1 MMCDNLF
8 DQAMSDADNIILDT
22 MGTEISIYPGG
33 TERKIRAVFDA
44 PADNTG
50 MNTGSGEIR
59 NTAPVL
65 FTRSAWVAGLKKYDR
80 VMIHGEPYQVVD
92 PGWDESGTAGHGV
105 ITITLARG
113 EPGRSTPAAPVRPS
127 KRYGSQRA

>member
-1 MMCDNLF
+1 
-8 DQAMSDADNIILDT
+8 
-22 MGTEISIYPGG
+22 MGRRTE
-33 TERKIRAVFDA
+33 
-44 PADNTG
+44 
-50 MNTGSGEIR
+50 
-59 NTAPVL
+59 
-65 FTRSAWVAGLKKYDR
+65 KYDR

-92 PGWDESGTAGHGV
+92 PGWDESGTAGYGV